1 MTTIRK
7 IPSTTAVALVLS
19 GWIANP
25 AAFPGRRQDL
35 PHHARRAPAP
45 RSSLGALSAGAPP
58 AAGSA
63 RPESGLR

>member
-1 MTTIRK
+1 MTTIRN

-25 AAFPGRRQDL
+25 AALPGQPQDL
-35 PHHARRAPAP
+35 PHHARRAPAL
-45 RSSLGALSAGAPP
+45 RSSLGSSSVDATP
-58 AAGSA
+58 AAGST

>member
-1 MTTIRK
+1 MTTIRN

-25 AAFPGRRQDL
+25 AAFPGQRQDP
-35 PHHARRAPAP
+35 PHYARRARA
-45 RSSLGALSAGAPP
+45 LGGALGKTIMR
-58 AAGSA
+58 AAAAVGSA

>member
-1 MTTIRK
+1 MTTIRNA
-7 IPSTTAVALVLS
+7 PSTTAVAVVLS

-25 AAFPGRRQDL
+25 AAFPGQRQDL

-45 RSSLGALSAGAPP
+45 RGSLGASSVEAAP
-58 AAGSA
+58 AAGST